1 MFGLREHV
9 GGEPFGVGGI
19 VGEDKHFA
27 RPGDHVDAHPALHE
41 PFRGGHPDVARPG
54 DDVHGRDGFGAVGE
68 RGDGPRPAH
77 AVDFMHAEQ
86 VRGGEDMRIE
96 GAVGAGRRDYGD
108 FADARGLRRD
118 GGHEQARDERRVAAT
133 PSGDIKARAVH
144 SFDLLAEDRAVVAGE
159 EP

>member
-118 GGHEQARDERRVAAT
+118 GCHEQARDERRVAAA
-133 PSGDIKARAVH
+133 SAGDIEPGPVH
-144 SFDLLAEDRAVVAGE
+144 GLDLLAEDRAVVAGE